1 MSNSEEDT
9 EDFLEDEEPKVSKKS
24 SGGKSAK
31 NAYRCN
37 SCGYIINPKET
48 PPNKT
53 WNMISPMPDKMGRV
67 TLTIMGSFTCPK
79 CSKNVKLAMQK
90 IKSADDIDGK
100 SKKDNLL
107 TIINGLKEKTS
118 LETIAKNLGMQQP
131 AVGKAIKLLIQRGEV
146 KGTMDGNIFIPDMA
160 H

>member
-1 MSNSEEDT
+1 MSDSEEDT
-9 EDFLEDEEPKVSKKS
+9 EDYLEDEEPKAPKKS
-24 SGGKSAK
+24 SGGKGAK

-107 TIINGLKEKTS
+107 TIVNGLKEKTR
-118 LETIAKNLGMQQP
+118 LETIAKDLGMQQI

-146 KGTMDGNIFIPDMA
+146 KGTFDGNIFIPDMV